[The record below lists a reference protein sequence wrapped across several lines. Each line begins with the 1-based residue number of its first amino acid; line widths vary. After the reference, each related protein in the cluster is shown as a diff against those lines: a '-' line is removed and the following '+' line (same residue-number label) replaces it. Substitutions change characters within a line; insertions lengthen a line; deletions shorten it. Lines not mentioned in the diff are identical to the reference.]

1 MLGSSVSTPYDWAL
15 FQLLLVL
22 ALLLLVGAVSAPAWS
37 PVVGAVVR
45 RGAAGLAVGATAAV
59 LLRTPSHD
67 PFVGL
72 GRLFSIWCPLA
83 VALLLYG
90 VWSWR
95 AGRW

>member
-1 MLGSSVSTPYDWAL
+1 MLGSAVSTPYDWAL
-15 FQLLLVL
+15 FQLLVAL

-37 PVVGAVVR
+37 PLVAAVVR
-45 RGAAGLAVGATAAV
+45 RGAAGLAIVATAVV
-59 LLRTPSHD
+59 LLRTPTRD

-72 GRLFSIWCPLA
+72 GRLFSVWCPLA
-83 VALLLYG
+83 VAVLLYG